1 MQAILEGREEDAA
14 PLVAG
19 HTRLLDDGDGREQ
32 RLNGIAVIPWGSG
45 AGGQEQES
53 IPGWG
58 T

>member
-14 PLVAG
+14 PLVTG
-19 HTRLLDDGDGREQ
+19 HARLLDDSDGCEQ
-32 RLNGIAVIPWGSG
+32 SLDGIAVIPWGSG
-45 AGGQEQES
+45 AGGQERES